1 MSDGRSF
8 QRELAAL
15 PEIFAFTAAAYER
28 HRLAPELR
36 PSVDL
41 VIEEL
46 FTNMVKYGA
55 GRSPVNISIMSLP
68 AGVEVTMIEPDAD
81 YFDVTTPPPVDIT
94 RPAADRQPGQ
104 LGLHLIPRFVDAID
118 YAYSPAERIG
128 RITFRK
134 SAGAG
139 PAGGRTSC

>member
-8 QRELAAL
+8 QREFAAL
-15 PEIFAFTAAAYER
+15 PDIFAFTAAAYER

-55 GRSPVNISIMSLP
+55 GTGPVSIAITSVP

-81 YFDVTTPPPVDIT
+81 YFDVTAAPPVDIA
-94 RPAADRQPGQ
+94 RPAAEREPGK

-118 YAYSPAERIG
+118 YGYSPAERIG

-134 SAGAG
+134 SAGDG
-139 PAGGRTSC
+139 PAGSRTPC